1 MLTQEQKD
9 KRENLGRGFW
19 QTEDGAPHFAG
30 EDFEIGLFGPSNY
43 LHGYGASI
51 QFYDLEMSD
60 EEVRAYFER
69 ILNKLEFPYN
79 RNIRYLNNRE
89 FGELY
94 GDETMHYFEV
104 HFLSDP
110 WGTFEEDPAI
120 GKRLNEVGEIAL
132 RKLDRV
138 YYKRPAE

>member
-1 MLTQEQKD
+1 MLTSEQRA
-9 KRENLGRGFW
+9 KRESLGRGFW
-19 QTEDGAPHFAG
+19 KTEDGSPHFAG
-30 EDFEIGLFGPSNY
+30 EDFEIHLFGPSNY
-43 LHGYGASI
+43 LHGYGASF

-60 EEVRAYFER
+60 EEVRVYFER
-69 ILNKLEFPYN
+69 ILNKLEFPYH

-94 GDETMHYFEV
+94 GDPEMHYFEV

-110 WGTFEEDPAI
+110 WGRLEEDPAI
-120 GKRLNEVGEIAL
+120 WKRLCEMGEIAL

-138 YYKRPAE
+138 YYKR